1 MIFIPK
7 TKELFLDLLKLFGN
21 MISKTKLKA
30 CALQQG
36 GRSGQLIL
44 NGKKVFQS
52 IDIVLSGIANPLA
65 YKKVK

>member
-1 MIFIPK
+1 
-7 TKELFLDLLKLFGN
+7 